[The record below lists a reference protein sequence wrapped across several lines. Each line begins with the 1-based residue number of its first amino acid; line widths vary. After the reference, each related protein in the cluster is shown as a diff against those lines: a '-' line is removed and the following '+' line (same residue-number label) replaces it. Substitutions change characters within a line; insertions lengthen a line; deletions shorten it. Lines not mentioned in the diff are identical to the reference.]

1 MYKRQ
6 RGEYMAKDK
15 KKEESKGIA
24 LVLLGIVAVIAIVGL
39 VLLFSKA
46 TSVGQVARN
55 SGYADY
61 AVGLGPEAYQ
71 QVAPFRAGE
80 LAQPAQWIKD
90 TNAQAASGAEEEAPV
105 QSLVVQRRKS

>member
-1 MYKRQ
+1 
-6 RGEYMAKDK
+6 MAKKDK
-15 KKEESKGIA
+15 SKEENRGIA

-61 AVGLGPEAYQ
+61 SVGLGPEAYKE
-71 QVAPFRAGE
+71 VAPYRAGE
-80 LAQPAQWIKD
+80 LAQPAQWEKD
-90 TNAQAASGAEEEAPV
+90 YAAQRAEGAEEEAEPE
-105 QSLVVQRRKS
+105 SLVLQRRKG